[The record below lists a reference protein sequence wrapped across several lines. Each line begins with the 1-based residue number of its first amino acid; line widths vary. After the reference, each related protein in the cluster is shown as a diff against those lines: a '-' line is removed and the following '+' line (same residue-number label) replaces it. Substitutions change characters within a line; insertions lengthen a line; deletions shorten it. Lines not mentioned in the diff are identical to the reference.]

1 MKNVMFVCQ
10 DNTYSQIAEAWMRS
24 FVSDGI
30 FVASSGLSNSQSRTT
45 SAELVNVM
53 NEVGIDISDHQPK
66 LLSDYRPENFDA
78 VISLCDF
85 SMRIPDNW
93 MLSRIFDEWMLPQL
107 EVNSSDSCRHIRDD
121 IRDKVDLLLMR
132 YA

>member
-30 FVASSGLSNSQSRTT
+30 FVASSGLSNNQSRAT

-53 NEVGIDISDHQPK
+53 HEVGIDISDHQPK

>member
-30 FVASSGLSNSQSRTT
+30 FVASSGLSNNQSRAT
-45 SAELVNVM
+45 SVELVNVM
-53 NEVGIDISDHQPK
+53 HEVGIDISDHQPK

>member
-30 FVASSGLSNSQSRTT
+30 FVASSGLSNNQSRAT
-45 SAELVNVM
+45 SVELVNVM
-53 NEVGIDISDHQPK
+53 HEVGIDISDHQPK

-107 EVNSSDSCRHIRDD
+107 EVNSSDSFRHIRDD

>member
-30 FVASSGLSNSQSRTT
+30 FVASSGLSNSQSRAT

-53 NEVGIDISDHQPK
+53 NEVGIDISDHQSK

-107 EVNSSDSCRHIRDD
+107 EVNSSDSCRHVRDD

>member
-30 FVASSGLSNSQSRTT
+30 FVASSGLSNNQSRAT
-45 SAELVNVM
+45 SAELVSVM

>member
-24 FVSDGI
+24 FVPDTI
-30 FVASSGLSNSQSRTT
+30 FVASSGLKNSQSSSTNPN
-45 SAELVNVM
+45 LVDVM

-85 SMRIPDNW
+85 SMRIPENW
-93 MLSRIFDEWMLPQL
+93 MLSRIFDEWILPQL
-107 EVNSSDSCRHIRDD
+107 EVNSHDSCRHIRDD

>member
-1 MKNVMFVCQ
+1 MKNVMFVCR

-30 FVASSGLSNSQSRTT
+30 FVVSAGLNNGQSSPT
-45 SAELVNVM
+45 SPKLVDVM

-85 SMRIPDNW
+85 SMRIPENW
-93 MLSRIFDEWMLPQL
+93 MLSRIFDEWILPQL
-107 EVNSSDSCRHIRDD
+107 EVDSNDSFRHIRDD

>member
-24 FVSDGI
+24 FVPDTI
-30 FVASSGLSNSQSRTT
+30 FVASSGLSNSQSRATNVG
-45 SAELVNVM
+45 LVDVM

-85 SMRIPDNW
+85 SMRIPENW
-93 MLSRIFDEWMLPQL
+93 MLSRIFDEWILPQL
-107 EVNSSDSCRHIRDD
+107 EVNSHDSCRHIRDD

>member
-30 FVASSGLSNSQSRTT
+30 FVASSGLSNNQSRAT

-107 EVNSSDSCRHIRDD
+107 EVNSSDSCRHVRDD

>member
-24 FVSDGI
+24 FVADSI
-30 FVASSGLSNSQSRTT
+30 FVASSGLKNSSTNPK
-45 SAELVNVM
+45 LVDVM

-66 LLSDYRPENFDA
+66 LLSDFRSENFDA

-85 SMRIPDNW
+85 SMRIPENW
-93 MLSRIFDEWMLPQL
+93 MLTRIFDEWILPQF
-107 EVNSSDSCRHIRDD
+107 EADSNDSCRHIRDD

>member
-1 MKNVMFVCQ
+1 MRNVMFVCQ
-10 DNTYSQIAEAWMRS
+10 DNTYSPIAEAWMRS
-24 FVSDGI
+24 FVADSI
-30 FVASSGLSNSQSRTT
+30 FVASSGLSNSQSRAT
-45 SAELVNVM
+45 SPKLVNVM

-85 SMRIPDNW
+85 SMRLPDNW
-93 MLSRIFDEWMLPQL
+93 MLTRIFDEWILPQL
-107 EVNSSDSCRHIRDD
+107 EVNSNDSCRHIRDD

>member
-107 EVNSSDSCRHIRDD
+107 EVNSSDSCRHVRDD

>member
-30 FVASSGLSNSQSRTT
+30 FVASSGLSNNQSRAT

-53 NEVGIDISDHQPK
+53 NEVGIDISDHQSK

>member
-30 FVASSGLSNSQSRTT
+30 FVASSGLSNNQSRAT

>member
-30 FVASSGLSNSQSRTT
+30 FVASSGLSNNQSRAT

-53 NEVGIDISDHQPK
+53 NEVGIDISDHQSK

-107 EVNSSDSCRHIRDD
+107 EVNSSDSCRHVRDD

>member
-30 FVASSGLSNSQSRTT
+30 FVASSGLSNNQSRAT

-66 LLSDYRPENFDA
+66 LLSDYRPEDFDA

>member
-24 FVSDGI
+24 FVADSI
-30 FVASSGLSNSQSRTT
+30 FVASSGLKNSSTNPK
-45 SAELVNVM
+45 LVDVM
-53 NEVGIDISDHQPK
+53 NEDGIDISDHQPK
-66 LLSDYRPENFDA
+66 LLSDFRSENFDA

-85 SMRIPDNW
+85 SMRIPENW
-93 MLSRIFDEWMLPQL
+93 MFSRIFDEWILPQL
-107 EVNSSDSCRHIRDD
+107 EVDSSDSCRHIRDD

>member
-30 FVASSGLSNSQSRTT
+30 FVASSGLSNNQSRTT

>member
-24 FVSDGI
+24 FVPDTI
-30 FVASSGLSNSQSRTT
+30 FVASSGLKNSQSSSTNPN
-45 SAELVNVM
+45 LVDVM

-85 SMRIPDNW
+85 SMRIPENW
-93 MLSRIFDEWMLPQL
+93 MLSRIFDEWILPQL
-107 EVNSSDSCRHIRDD
+107 EVNSNDSCRHIRDD

>member
-1 MKNVMFVCQ
+1 MRNVMFVCQ

-24 FVSDGI
+24 FVADSI
-30 FVASSGLSNSQSRTT
+30 FVASSGLSNSLSRAT
-45 SAELVNVM
+45 SPKLVNVM

-85 SMRIPDNW
+85 SMRLPDNW
-93 MLSRIFDEWMLPQL
+93 MLTRIFDEWILPQL
-107 EVNSSDSCRHIRDD
+107 EVNSNDSCRHIRDD